1 MSKGQDNTKISYEV
15 DPFNRLIINDSSKQS
30 NLSRFRQVLDGRFK
44 IDKNNTL
51 TYHIKAPTPQGTEL
65 PHQVKLEGK
74 WVLDKD
80 HNLCISLN
88 KLGRETLGDKLT
100 LKGEIIDTS
109 KNSLAF
115 SLITHTKDNMQS
127 IYILKL
133 QGAWQADK
141 NNRLTFRIQKE
152 DGSCDFLTFK
162 GTWEINPATGRN
174 SGAGKHYIIY
184 KYEKSQLITKKKAIH
199 ILTFQGYWDI
209 KDKGRLS
216 YVMDLQSDS
225 VFRFKTSAAVFK
237 DKYIKYEL
245 GIGLGKSL
253 EARTITLFG
262 KWNIKKDI
270 GLVFEVEYE
279 NGNIRAI
286 TFGAE
291 AKLTDKNSISF
302 ELKNDQ
308 NKNISAQLQLS
319 RKILDGDGLSFLR
332 FLKSKDEVAV
342 TVGAGFRW

>member
-1 MSKGQDNTKISYEV
+1 MGKRLDNPKVTYEI
-15 DPFNRLIINDSSKQS
+15 DPYNRLIINKSGKKSE
-30 NLSRFRQVLDGRFK
+30 LSRFRQVLDGRFK
-44 IDKNNTL
+44 INPDNSISYLVKSPMPNDQEMP
-51 TYHIKAPTPQGTEL
+51 Y
-65 PHQVKLEGK
+65 QVKLEGN
-74 WVLDKD
+74 WALDKD

-115 SLITHTKDNMQS
+115 SLTTHTKDNMQS
-127 IYILKL
+127 IYILQLK
-133 QGAWQADK
+133 GAWQADK

-162 GTWEINPATGRN
+162 GTWEIN
-174 SGAGKHYIIY
+174 KQHQIIY
-184 KYEKSQLITKKKAIH
+184 KYEKAQLITKKKAIH
-199 ILTFQGYWDI
+199 TLIFQGYWNI

-216 YVMDLQSDS
+216 YVLDLQSDS
-225 VFRFKTSAAVFK
+225 VFNFKTSAAVFK

-253 EARTITLFG
+253 EARTIALFG
-262 KWNIKKDI
+262 KWNIKKNI
-270 GLVFEVEYE
+270 GLVFEVEYA
-279 NGNIRAI
+279 NKQVSAI

-291 AKLTDKNSISF
+291 AKLSNKDSISF

-319 RKILDGDGLSFLR
+319 RKILDGEGLSFLR
-332 FLKSKDEVAV
+332 FLKSKDETAV
-342 TVGAGFRW
+342 TVGAGFSW

>member
-1 MSKGQDNTKISYEV
+1 MSKGQDNTKISYEI
-15 DPFNRLIINDSSKQS
+15 DPFNRLIINNSSKQS

-44 IDKNNTL
+44 INDDNSISYLVKSPMPNDQEMP
-51 TYHIKAPTPQGTEL
+51 Y
-65 PHQVKLEGK
+65 QVKLEGK

-115 SLITHTKDNMQS
+115 SLTTHTKDNMQS
-127 IYILKL
+127 IYILQLK
-133 QGAWQADK
+133 GAWQADK

-162 GTWEINPATGRN
+162 GTWDIN
-174 SGAGKHYIIY
+174 KQHQIIY
-184 KYEKSQLITKKKAIH
+184 KYEKSQLITKKKTIH
-199 ILTFQGYWDI
+199 TLIFQGYWNI

-216 YVMDLQSDS
+216 YVLDLQSDS
-225 VFRFKTSAAVFK
+225 VFNFKTSAAVFK

-245 GIGLGKSL
+245 GIGLAKNP
-253 EARTITLFG
+253 EARTITLCG

-279 NGNIRAI
+279 NGNIQAI

-291 AKLTDKNSISF
+291 AKLSARDSISF

-308 NKNISAQLQLS
+308 DKNISAQLQLS

-332 FLKSKDEVAV
+332 LLKSEQDTAV
-342 TVGAGFRW
+342 TIGAGLSW